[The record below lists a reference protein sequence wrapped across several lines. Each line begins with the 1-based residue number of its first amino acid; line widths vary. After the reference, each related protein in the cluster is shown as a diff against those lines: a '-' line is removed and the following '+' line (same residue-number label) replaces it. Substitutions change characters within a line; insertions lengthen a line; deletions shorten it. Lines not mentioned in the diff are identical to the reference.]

1 MDARKDLIG
10 MSKRVIVDI
19 DNTLWNLA
27 PELWRQLQ
35 TINPQIPP
43 PEKWMEWDFWE
54 ELVRTKDLY
63 RALREVHMKQDQ
75 YAPYP
80 ESRAFLAALKE
91 RRFYIII
98 ASHREKGTLDP
109 TVRWLRKYDLVFDE
123 VHLSSDKSVLFN
135 GCWAIVDD
143 SPVTLAKAAKAGI
156 IRVGLR
162 NPWNDGLN
170 HPLFNNLI
178 EVLAFIDLKWKE
190 EEPQPN

>member
-1 MDARKDLIG
+1 

-35 TINPQIPP
+35 AINPQVPP
-43 PEKWMEWDFWE
+43 PEKWKDWDFWE
-54 ELVRTKDLY
+54 EHVRTKDIY
-63 RALREVHMKQDQ
+63 HALWEVHRRQDQ

-80 ESRAFLAALKE
+80 ESRAFLAALKA
-91 RRFYIII
+91 RGSYIII

-109 TVRWLRKYDLVFDE
+109 TVRWLRKYDLAFDD
-123 VHLSSDKSVLFN
+123 VHLSHDKSVLFDS
-135 GCWAIVDD
+135 CWAIVDD

-156 IRVGLR
+156 IRAGLR
-162 NPWNDGLN
+162 NPWNEGLD

-178 EVLAFIDLKWKE
+178 EVLAFLDLKLKE
-190 EEPQPN
+190 EET